1 MEQHKNSNGE
11 VIEYRK
17 VGDGDRV
24 ILFLHGWMVS
34 GKVWDWVH
42 ETLAVGNTTFIVPDQ
57 RGTGN
62 SHKPETGYALSDYA
76 ADALSLMDGLGVER
90 FTIVGHSMGG
100 QTAQHIA
107 AHYPARVRALALINP
122 VPAGGVP
129 LPDEVSTMF
138 RGSGVSRAAQAGI
151 LDAAT
156 KQLDASVK
164 EVLVADAANVST
176 ACIEQAF
183 DAWVA
188 GGFSD
193 ALSNITA
200 PTLVLATDDP
210 FLSPEILREHVT
222 SPIKSAR
229 QAYLTGPG
237 HYPLAERPSETTA
250 ILEAF
255 LTGIPD

>member
-1 MEQHKNSNGE
+1 MGQHTNANGE
-11 VIEYRK
+11 IIEYRK
-17 VGDGDRV
+17 LGDGEQV

-42 ETLAVGNTTFIVPDQ
+42 ATLSVGNASFIVPDQ
-57 RGTGN
+57 RGTGG

-76 ADALSLMDGLGVER
+76 ADALSLMDGLGIER
-90 FTIVGHSMGG
+90 FAIVGHSMGG
-100 QTAQHIA
+100 QTAQYIA
-107 AHYPARVRALALINP
+107 AHNPDRVRALALINP

-129 LPDEVSTMF
+129 LPEEVVTMF

-164 EVLVADAANVST
+164 ETLVADAANVST

-193 ALSNITA
+193 ALTKIIA
-200 PTLVLATDDP
+200 PTLVIATDDP

-222 SPIKSAR
+222 DPIKSAR
-229 QAYLTGPG
+229 QAYLSGPG
-237 HYPLAERPSETTA
+237 HYPLVERPSETTA

>member
-1 MEQHKNSNGE
+1 MGQHTNSNGE
-11 VIEYRK
+11 VIDYRK
-17 VGDGDRV
+17 LGDGKDV
-24 ILFLHGWMVS
+24 TLFLHGWMVS

-42 ETLAVGNTTFIVPDQ
+42 DKLSLGNASFIVPDQ
-57 RGTGN
+57 RGTAK
-62 SHKPETGYALSDYA
+62 SHKPDTGYALANYA
-76 ADALSLMDGLGVER
+76 ADALSLMDGLGVDR

-100 QTAQHIA
+100 QTAQYIA
-107 AHYPARVRALALINP
+107 AHNPARVRALALINP

-138 RGSGVSRAAQAGI
+138 RGSGATRAAQGGI

-156 KQLDASVK
+156 KQLDPAVK
-164 EVLVADAANVST
+164 EALVADAANVST

-183 DAWVA
+183 DAWTG

-193 ALSNITA
+193 VVSNIIA

-222 SPIKSAR
+222 DPIKSAR
-229 QAYLTGPG
+229 QAYLAGPG
-237 HYPLAERPSETTA
+237 HYPLAERPSETAA
-250 ILEAF
+250 ILEGF
-255 LTGIPD
+255 LTGLPD